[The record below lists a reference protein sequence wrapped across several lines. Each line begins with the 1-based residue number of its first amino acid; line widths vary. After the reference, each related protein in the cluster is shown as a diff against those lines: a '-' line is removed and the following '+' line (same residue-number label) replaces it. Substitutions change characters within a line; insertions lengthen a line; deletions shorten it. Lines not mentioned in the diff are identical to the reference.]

1 MGMTQEPQNLFRTLS
16 MLCYLQI
23 DCYQTERV
31 LIQALKSV
39 SLCTALILISL
50 QKHKTPDGLA
60 LPLYIDFM
68 GKLLLVTSQLS
79 RLNWSE

>member
-1 MGMTQEPQNLFRTLS
+1 M
-16 MLCYLQI
+16 
-23 DCYQTERV
+23 
-31 LIQALKSV
+31 QALKSV